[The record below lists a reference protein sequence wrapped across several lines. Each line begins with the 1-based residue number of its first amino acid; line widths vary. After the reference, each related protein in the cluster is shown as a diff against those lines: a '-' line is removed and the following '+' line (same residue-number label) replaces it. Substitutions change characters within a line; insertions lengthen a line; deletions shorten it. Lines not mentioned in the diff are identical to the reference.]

1 MTARIWCARAVTWSP
16 ALETA
21 CCELLRGDGLACR
34 LRDCTETGVWP
45 RLHAALLSE
54 LRRAGLLD
62 LDDCSVRRLAS
73 PGTNGGSRR
82 PLASRS
88 GTPRLQASPDRRP
101 SRNPARRHGSQAATG
116 TMYPAPA
123 FVGRVPS
130 IRGLRGRP
138 RRKPRRLY
146 ADQGYDFDK
155 YRRLLWTATRRPPG
169 PGARPRN
176 AAAAS
181 RPAPS
186 GDGRRRS
193 GRGSRPPYIAPAR
206 DDGQAAASGPPGT
219 SPPRPHTWPTVYR
232 RSTQWSRERVWA
244 KLHRVILDELGAR
257 GELDWALCARDSVSL
272 RAAKGATDGTESDR
286 PWQAGIEDPP

>member
-1 MTARIWCARAVTWSP
+1 
-16 ALETA
+16 
-21 CCELLRGDGLACR
+21 
-34 LRDCTETGVWP
+34 
-45 RLHAALLSE
+45 
-54 LRRAGLLD
+54 
-62 LDDCSVRRLAS
+62 VRRLAS

-206 DDGQAAASGPPGT
+206 DDGQAAASGPPGLH
-219 SPPRPHTWPTVYR
+219 RPVRTPGP
-232 RSTQWSRERVWA
+232 RST
-244 KLHRVILDELGAR
+244 GALPSGVGNGSGRSSTALSSTNSGR
-257 GELDWALCARDSVSL
+257 GVSWTGRCARWTRSVCG
-272 RAAKGATDGTESDR
+272 RQKGPLTGPNPTDRGKPGSKIPLDL
-286 PWQAGIEDPP
+286 